1 MYVFYEKTTVIQIK
15 ERNCNHKFIVRQ
27 IGMGKIGN
35 YFAINKTDFAGQ
47 SIKAVGIIL
56 FSYKISSNLFHV
68 FVPFF
73 KDLSLTLL

>member
-35 YFAINKTDFAGQ
+35 YFAINKTDFAG
-47 SIKAVGIIL
+47 
-56 FSYKISSNLFHV
+56 
-68 FVPFF
+68 
-73 KDLSLTLL
+73 